1 MSCLAMSNFSSLA
14 DGSGIVEEE
23 KDIMIQ
29 A

>member
-1 MSCLAMSNFSSLA
+1 MSCLAMSDFSSLG
-14 DGSGIVEEE
+14 DGSGIVDEE